1 LPAGGRLTCPERRRR
16 LRDELLD
23 RELFL
28 SLRQTQVVLDQWR
41 MDSNHRRPHGGL
53 KWLTPA
59 AFVAGLDDTTSGAVM
74 NLEAAILS
82 FAPEDTA
89 VMHVRHVRLIP
100 IKRR

>member
-1 LPAGGRLTCPERRRR
+1 
-16 LRDELLD
+16 
-23 RELFL
+23 
-28 SLRQTQVVLDQWR
+28 